1 MSVQS
6 AHHARRFRRG
16 VIGGLIGA
24 LLGGLISAPVQA
36 ETQAAK
42 RRGAEELVREALGH
56 EMYAMDQQR
65 QTLLGQALK
74 LAPDQPAAHWHNG
87 EIRVGNQWLP
97 ATSRSETENQQR
109 LREAYEQQRA
119 AAADTADGQL
129 ALANWCA
136 KHHLAAQESA
146 HLNRVMQLAPDHPV
160 ARQRLQFERLGNNWV
175 RRQDLWQGLRQNQQT
190 AASLA
195 KWQKKLDE
203 LRASLRRNAPQQTA
217 AVIER
222 LKSELTPDAVSALE
236 IRLGNDNEPAA
247 RLGVQLLGTLP
258 SHEAAA
264 ALARL
269 AVLSPSPVVR
279 DEAAEQLQSRPR
291 DHYLPLLLAELS
303 TPIESQAQTALV
315 NGRIVYRHE
324 FMRETQDRRD
334 ATVMDTVMDRRTSL
348 VRTTGNKQL
357 VDPAVAQQVITSAQ
371 AETRTRAFADA
382 QATAYAREWERLR
395 QNQVIEAVSDRICQ
409 ALSVATGKDL
419 PRSPEAWWSWW
430 DSENEVALAGSK
442 ATDTRYLQELR
453 LYSDAQPLNYPS
465 SGGGSTPSP
474 RRHECFVAGT
484 PVWTVSG
491 PVAIEKLRVGDLV
504 LSQALDTG
512 ELAFQPVL
520 QTTQRP
526 EEPLIRI
533 RLATRI
539 EEWLEGS
546 GGHPL
551 WVAGDGW
558 VKLRELKSGMVLHG
572 IGGSVVISDVEEG
585 STQPTYNLVVSDFH
599 TYVVGDARI
608 LCHDNTPRRPTS
620 AILPG
625 LVPRQHAKAK

>member
-1 MSVQS
+1 MSARS
-6 AHHARRFRRG
+6 AQRARRFGGG
-16 VIGGLIGA
+16 VLGGLVVA
-24 LLGGLISAPVQA
+24 LVGGLISPQVQG

-65 QTLLGQALK
+65 QNLLGQALL

-87 EIRVGNQWLP
+87 EIRLGNQWLP
-97 ATSRSETENQQR
+97 ATGRIETENQQR

-119 AAADTADGQL
+119 AAADTVDGQL
-129 ALANWCA
+129 ALANWCV
-136 KHHLAAQESA
+136 KHHLAEQESA
-146 HLNRVMQLAPDHPV
+146 HLNRVLQLVPDHPV
-160 ARQRLQFERLGNNWV
+160 ARQRLQFERVGNNWV
-175 RRQDLWQGLRQNQQT
+175 RRQDLWQGLRQTQQM
-190 AASLA
+190 AAATA

-203 LRASLRRNAPQQTA
+203 LCANLRRTAPSQA
-217 AVIER
+217 AAALER
-222 LKSELTPDAVSALE
+222 LKSELTPDAVPALE
-236 IRLGNDNEPAA
+236 IRLGNQSEPAA
-247 RLGVQLLGTLP
+247 QLGVQLLGTLP

-269 AVLSPSPVVR
+269 AVLSPWPVVR
-279 DEAAEQLQSRPR
+279 DQAAEQLQTRPR
-291 DHYLPLLLAELS
+291 DHYVPLLLAELS

-324 FMRETQDRRD
+324 FVRETQERRE
-334 ATVMDTVMDRRTSL
+334 ATVLDTVMDRRASL
-348 VRTTGNKQL
+348 VRTPVNNRL
-357 VDPAVAQQVITSAQ
+357 VDPGAQFALAASQ
-371 AETRTRAFADA
+371 AETRSRAFAEA
-382 QATAYAREWERLR
+382 QATAYAREWERMR
-395 QNQVIEAVSDRICQ
+395 QNQVIEALSERICQ
-409 ALSVATGKDL
+409 ALSVATGQDL
-419 PRSPEAWWSWW
+419 PRSPEAWWAWW
-430 DSENEVALAGSK
+430 DTENEVVLAGSK
-442 ATDTRYLQELR
+442 ATQTQYRQELR
-453 LYSDAQPLNYPS
+453 MYADAQPVNYNPS
-465 SGGGSTPSP
+465 STSGSSPSP

-526 EEPLIRI
+526 DEPLMRI
-533 RLATRI
+533 RLATRS

-551 WVAGDGW
+551 WVAGEGW

-572 IGGSVVISDVEEG
+572 VGGSAVISDVEPG

-599 TYVVGDARI
+599 TYVVGEARI

-620 AILPG
+620 ALVPG
-625 LVPRQHAKAK
+625 LVPR